1 MRVTLAIDT
10 VAGRGSVALGVDGS
24 VRECAELP
32 NREHARTL
40 LPRSLELLQR
50 NAMAVADLTEIIVA
64 DGPGS
69 FTGIRIGLATASGVM
84 RQRPRVKLLTASSL
98 LAAAHRAAEL
108 GSPVAAIYDA
118 LRGEVFA
125 AIYDFSGGQLTTLL
139 EPTLMTFDALR
150 KGPTSAATV
159 TGDCTDTY
167 AAAIEDWTGRPAA
180 GEKFRNCFA
189 TSLIELA
196 EFPGALRYI
205 ENLRTFEPAYGRLA
219 EAQVRWEKLHERK
232 LPSSRNPTV

>member
-1 MRVTLAIDT
+1 M
-10 VAGRGSVALGVDGS
+10 
-24 VRECAELP
+24 
-32 NREHARTL
+32 
-40 LPRSLELLQR
+40 
-50 NAMAVADLTEIIVA
+50 
-64 DGPGS
+64 
-69 FTGIRIGLATASGVM
+69 
-84 RQRPRVKLLTASSL
+84 
-98 LAAAHRAAEL
+98 
-108 GSPVAAIYDA
+108 
-118 LRGEVFA
+118 
-125 AIYDFSGGQLTTLL
+125 L

-159 TGDCTDTY
+159 TGDCTDAY